1 MELDMGRKVGGGDL
15 EGSLVREIMISTVY
29 EKDIFQ

>member
-1 MELDMGRKVGGGDL
+1 MELDMGRKVVGDL
-15 EGSLVREIMISTVY
+15 GGSLVREIMISTVY

>member
-1 MELDMGRKVGGGDL
+1 MELDMGRKVGGGL
-15 EGSLVREIMISTVY
+15 GGSLVRETMISTVY

>member
-1 MELDMGRKVGGGDL
+1 MELDMGRKVEGLG
-15 EGSLVREIMISTVY
+15 GSLVRETMISTVY